1 MLLLSPTVQNL
12 EVEYPDLIRA
22 YGQFVVLPN
31 GRTEAFSTYTCNTS
45 EMQNDVK
52 FLNAVS
58 VNVDMYDAFIRD
70 VMEPWRESISE
81 VHKILDSELGITHE
95 AKVAE

>member
-1 MLLLSPTVQNL
+1 M

-22 YGQFVVLPN
+22 EGQFDEVFPN
-31 GRTEAFSTYTCNTS
+31 GRSEAFSTITCNTS
-45 EMQNDVK
+45 EMQNDMH

-81 VHKILDSELGITHE
+81 VHKILDNELGIAHE